1 MLYAITGTA
10 YSTGGHK
17 YAVNA
22 HNTGLTYEVIMVG
35 QNTPP
40 DGKII
45 TVMVY
50 NHQPEQGPWQTYGF
64 LERDTKAA
72 FEELICVPGC
82 GPGKAAFILQN
93 MATEEVAT
101 AIAIKDQSGF
111 EKVPNIG
118 PKTAK
123 AIIAHLE
130 DKFPKRLGFSP
141 DMCVTDQAISALMV
155 LGYPAQQARNMV
167 ANVPLYGKF
176 TNTSELVRAA
186 LNDFNKKK

>member
-40 DGKII
+40 KGEIV
-45 TVMVY
+45 TVWVY
-50 NHQPEQGPWQTYGF
+50 SHQPEQGPWQTYGF
-64 LERDTKAA
+64 LDRETKAM
-72 FEELICVPGC
+72 FEELLVVPGC
-82 GPGKAAFILQN
+82 GPSRAAVILHH
-93 MATEEVAT
+93 MTTEQVAT
-101 AIAIKDQSGF
+101 AIAIKDQTGF
-111 EKVPNIG
+111 EKVPTIG

-141 DMCVTDQAISALMV
+141 DSSVTDQAISALMV

-186 LNDFNKKK
+186 LNEFNGKK